1 MAIGTKDLNVE
12 SLDTL
17 DNSRLREALKSSKE
31 ELFNLRFQAAT
42 GQLDNASRL
51 KAVKRDIARIY
62 TILRERELGIRGDVA
77 AEPQAEKNEEA
88 AK

>member
-12 SLDTL
+12 SLDGM
-17 DNSRLREALKSSKE
+17 DNARLLEALKSSKE

-77 AEPQAEKNEEA
+77 ACLLYTSPSPRD
-88 AK
+88 